1 MSGVNITIN
10 GDKIQA
16 DTSQTILEVVKTLDV
31 HIPTLCYFELPGAD
45 LPNNCASCRVCM
57 VSSEKGLVPACATRV
72 YEGLNVDTHSIKA
85 IKARRD
91 VVELILSNHPMECL
105 TCEKNLNCEL
115 QKLASNLS
123 ISEIE
128 YEGER
133 TNHGLDK
140 SSKSIVKN
148 LDKCILCRR
157 CETMC
162 NEVQTV
168 GVLSGVNRG
177 FETVVG
183 TFYNEAMHKTNCTFC
198 GQCVAVCP
206 TAALT
211 EVNNISKVWDML
223 YKKENTVVVQVAPA
237 VRVAIGEE
245 FGLEAGT
252 ITTGK
257 LVTALRKIG
266 FDYVFDTN
274 FAADLTIMEE
284 AAEFIHRLQNGG
296 KMPMLT
302 SCCPAWVNFFEN
314 YFEDLLDI
322 PSSCKSPQQMFG
334 AIAKNYFAPKV
345 GINPR
350 DIKVVSVMPCVAK
363 KYEAARPELGYND
376 NNDVDTVITTRE
388 LAKMLKEAGIKF
400 ENLNESD
407 FDNPLGE
414 STGAGTIFGTSGG
427 VAEAALR
434 TAYEW
439 ITNENLEKVD
449 FRELRGL
456 KGIKEVTININGMD
470 INLAI
475 SSGLGNA
482 RKILEDI
489 RTGKSKYHLI
499 EIMACP
505 GGCIN
510 GGGQPYNHGNM
521 EIIQK
526 RCDAMYDID
535 SNKEIRKSHEN
546 PYIKKIYDEFLGEVN
561 GKKAHGY
568 LHTTYFTRD
577 KKMN

>member
-1 MSGVNITIN
+1 MSLVNLTIN
-10 GDKIQA
+10 GNKVQA
-16 DTSQTILEVVKTLDV
+16 KTTQTILDVAKTLDI
-31 HIPTLCYFELPGAD
+31 HIPTLCYFELPGSKVA
-45 LPNNCASCRVCM
+45 NNCASCRVCM
-57 VSSEKGLVPACATRV
+57 VETERGLVPSCSTRV
-72 YEGLNVDTHSIKA
+72 YDGMEVNTHTIKA

-115 QKLASNLS
+115 QKLAADLG
-123 ISEIE
+123 IREIQ

-133 TNHGLDK
+133 SKLGIDT

-177 FETVVG
+177 FNTTVG
-183 TFYNEAMHKTNCTFC
+183 TFFNVSMHETRCTFC

-211 EVNNISKVWDML
+211 EVNNISKVWDMI
-223 YKKENTVVVQVAPA
+223 YTKEYPIVAQVAPA

-245 FGLEAGT
+245 FGFEPGT
-252 ITTGK
+252 ISTGK

-284 AAEFIHRLQNGG
+284 AAEFVHRLEHGG

-314 YFEDLLDI
+314 YFEDLIDI

-334 AIAKNYFAPKV
+334 VVAKNYFAPKIGV
-345 GINPR
+345 DPEKL
-350 DIKVVSVMPCVAK
+350 KVVSIMPCVAK
-363 KYEAARPELGYND
+363 KYESYRPELGRQEVRE
-376 NNDVDTVITTRE
+376 VDTVITTRE
-388 LAKMLKEAGIKF
+388 LAKMIKEAGINF
-400 ENLNESD
+400 EDLEESN

-414 STGAGTIFGTSGG
+414 STGAAIIFGTSGG

-439 ITNENLEKVD
+439 ITKESLENVD
-449 FRELRGL
+449 FKALRGL
-456 KGIKEVTININGMD
+456 DGIKETTINIKGMD
-470 INLAI
+470 INVAI

-482 RKILEDI
+482 RKILEEI
-489 RTGKSKYHLI
+489 REGKSKYHLI

-510 GGGQPYNHGNM
+510 GGGQPYNHGDM
-521 EIIQK
+521 GIIQK
-526 RCDAMYDID
+526 RCEAMYEID
-535 SNKEIRKSHEN
+535 KNLKIRKSHEN
-546 PYIKKIYDEFLGEVN
+546 PYIKTLYEEFLGEPYSE
-561 GKKAHGY
+561 KAHEF
-568 LHTTYFTRD
+568 LHTEYFPRIR
-577 KKMN
+577 KK